1 VFNVMG
7 ILHAFLQDHPVLAIT
22 AIGLMVW
29 ALIDLAKRQVNYVWI
44 WVILLFP
51 GLGALI
57 YLFSVVRP
65 NMRGLGGPWFTSRQS
80 LEELRYRAE
89 QAPTLTNHLA
99 LAERL
104 IEAKDFIAART
115 HLEEARK
122 REPDHCQVLYSLALC
137 HLQEGRPA
145 EAVSLLER
153 LTRREPR
160 WSHDRGWLLLVA
172 AQEQAGDGS
181 AATAS
186 CRELVKLSPTLEHY
200 CLLGE
205 RLLDEGQTGE
215 ARQVLERAL
224 QDHEFAPGP
233 SRRRNRH
240 WAGAARRLL
249 REATE
254 ARQGP

>member
-1 VFNVMG
+1 MG
-7 ILHAFLQDHPVLAIT
+7 ILHAFLQDHPILALT

-29 ALIDLAKRQVNYVWI
+29 ALVDLSTRQVPHVWV
-44 WVILLFP
+44 WVILLLP

-65 NMRGLGGPWFTSRQS
+65 NVRGLGGPWFASRPS
-80 LEELRYRAE
+80 LDELRYRAE

-104 IEAKDFIAART
+104 IEAEDFAAALA

-122 REPDHCQVLYSLALC
+122 REPDHCQVLYSLAYC
-137 HLQEGRPA
+137 HLQQGRPA
-145 EAVSLLER
+145 EAVPLLER
-153 LTRREPR
+153 LTQREPR
-160 WSHDRGWLLLVA
+160 WSHDRGWQLLVA
-172 AQEQAGDGS
+172 AQEQAGDGP

-233 SRRRNRH
+233 SRRRNRR

-249 REATE
+249 REASE
-254 ARQGP
+254 ASQKGSNS